1 MSVVEVNAPGLLDLV
16 EADAELECIGSGFTF
31 TEGPLWTNRD
41 GGSLLFSDM
50 PGDTRRR
57 WSRAGGV
64 EVVAHPSN
72 KGNGLSWDLEGRLL
86 ICEHST
92 SSLIRIEPDGSRTT
106 VASHWQGKELNSPN
120 DVVLASDG
128 SIVFTDP
135 PYGRW
140 PGFGVERE
148 QELDFQGVYRVTP
161 DGELQLLVDDFQKPN
176 GLCFSQDEKT
186 LWINDTDGG
195 HVRRFSVSSDG
206 SLTGGEVIY
215 QMEGFSLETGIPD
228 GQKLD
233 ATGNIWLSGPGGLH
247 VITSEGALLGR
258 ILTPE
263 NVGNQAWGGEDWKTL
278 FICTSSTVHTLRT
291 TVAGHRTPSMN

>member
-1 MSVVEVNAPGLLDLV
+1 MSAVEVNAPGMLELV
-16 EADAELECIGSGFTF
+16 AEDAELEQIASGCTF

-57 WSRAGGV
+57 WTEAGGV
-64 EVVAHPSN
+64 EVLAHPSN
-72 KGNGLSWDLEGRLL
+72 KGNGLSYDLEGRLL
-86 ICEHST
+86 ICEHTT
-92 SSLIRIEPDGSRTT
+92 SSLIRVEADGSRT
-106 VASHWQGKELNSPN
+106 VLASHWQGKELNSPN
-120 DVVLASDG
+120 DVVVTADG
-128 SIVFTDP
+128 SIIFTDP

-148 QELDFQGVYRVTP
+148 QELDFCGVFRVSP
-161 DGELQLLVDDFQKPN
+161 EGELSLLVDDFQKPN
-176 GLCFSQDEKT
+176 GLCFSPDEKT

-195 HVRRFSVSSDG
+195 HIRRFSVGDDHALS
-206 SLTGGEVIY
+206 GGEVIY
-215 QMEGFSLETGIPD
+215 QMEGFSLDLGIPD

-233 ATGNIWLSGPGGLH
+233 ANGNLWVSGPGGLH
-247 VITSEGALLGR
+247 VVTGEGELLGR

-291 TVAGHRTPSMN
+291 TVAAHRTPTMN

>member
-1 MSVVEVNAPGLLDLV
+1 MSAVEVISPALRELV
-16 EADAELECIGSGFTF
+16 AEDAELEQIASGCTF
-31 TEGPLWTNRD
+31 TEGPVWTNRD

-57 WSRAGGV
+57 WTKAGGV
-64 EVVAHPSN
+64 EVLAHPSN
-72 KGNGLSWDLEGRLL
+72 KGNGLSYDLEGRLL
-86 ICEHST
+86 ICEHTT
-92 SSLIRIEPDGSRTT
+92 SSLIRIEADGSRT
-106 VASHWQGKELNSPN
+106 VLASHWQGKELNSPN
-120 DVVLASDG
+120 DVVVASDG
-128 SIVFTDP
+128 SIIFTDP

-140 PGFGVERE
+140 PGFGIERE
-148 QELDFQGVYRVTP
+148 QELDFCGVFRVSP
-161 DGELQLLVDDFQKPN
+161 EGELSLLVDDFQKPN
-176 GLCFSQDEKT
+176 GLCFSPDERT

-195 HVRRFSVSSDG
+195 HIRRFSVGENHALS
-206 SLTGGEVIY
+206 GGEVIY

-233 ATGNIWLSGPGGLH
+233 ANGNLWVSGPGGLH
-247 VITSEGALLGR
+247 VVSGEGELLGR

-291 TVAGHRTPSMN
+291 TVAAHRTPTMN

>member
-1 MSVVEVNAPGLLDLV
+1 MSVVEVTAPGMLDLV
-16 EADAELECIGSGFTF
+16 EADAELEQIGSGFTF

-57 WSRAGGV
+57 WSAAGGV

-86 ICEHST
+86 ICEHAT
-92 SSLIRIEPDGSRTT
+92 SSLIRVEPDGSRTV

-120 DVVLASDG
+120 DVVVASDG
-128 SIVFTDP
+128 AIVFTDP

-161 DGELQLLVDDFQKPN
+161 DGELQLLVDDLQKPN

-195 HVRRFSVSSDG
+195 HIRRFSVSSDG
-206 SLTGGEVIY
+206 SLTGGDVIY

-233 ATGNIWLSGPGGLH
+233 EAGNLWVSGRGGLH
-247 VITSEGALLGR
+247 VLTGDGELLGR

-263 NVGNQAWGGEDWKTL
+263 NVCNQAWGGSDWKTL

>member
-16 EADAELECIGSGFTF
+16 EADAELERIGSGFTF

-64 EVVAHPSN
+64 EVMAHPSN

-92 SSLIRIEPDGSRTT
+92 SSLIRVEPDGSRTT

-120 DVVLASDG
+120 DVVVASDG
-128 SIVFTDP
+128 SIIFTDP

-233 ATGNIWLSGPGGLH
+233 AAGNIWLSGPGGLH

-263 NVGNQAWGGEDWKTL
+263 NVGNQTWGGADWKTL
-278 FICTSSTVHTLRT
+278 FICTSTTVHTLRT

>member
-16 EADAELECIGSGFTF
+16 EADAELERIGSGFTF

-57 WSRAGGV
+57 WTAAGGV
-64 EVVAHPSN
+64 DVVAHPSN
-72 KGNGLSWDLEGRLL
+72 KGNGLSWDLQGRLL

-92 SSLIRIEPDGSRTT
+92 SSLIRVEPDGSRT
-106 VASHWQGKELNSPN
+106 VLASHWEGKELNSPN
-120 DVVLASDG
+120 DVVVSSDG
-128 SIVFTDP
+128 AIIFTDP

-140 PGFGVERE
+140 PGFGVERD

-161 DGELQLLVDDFQKPN
+161 DGELQLLVDDFEKPN

-195 HVRRFSVSSDG
+195 HIRRFSVSSDG
-206 SLTGGEVIY
+206 SLTGGDVIY
-215 QMEGFSLETGIPD
+215 QMEGFSLDTGIPD

-233 ATGNIWLSGPGGLH
+233 EAGNLWVSGPGGLH
-247 VITSEGALLGR
+247 VVSPEGELLGR

-291 TVAGHRTPSMN
+291 TVAGHRTPSRN

>member
-16 EADAELECIGSGFTF
+16 EVDAELERIGSGFTF

-57 WSRAGGV
+57 WSKAGGV

-86 ICEHST
+86 ICEHAT

-106 VASHWQGKELNSPN
+106 LASHWQGKELNSPN
-120 DVVLASDG
+120 DVVVASDG

-233 ATGNIWLSGPGGLH
+233 AAGNIWLSGPGGLH

>member
-1 MSVVEVNAPGLLDLV
+1 MSAVEVNAPAMLELV
-16 EADAELECIGSGFTF
+16 AEDAELEQIASDCTF
-31 TEGPLWTNRD
+31 TEGPVWTNRD

-57 WSRAGGV
+57 WTKAGGV
-64 EVVAHPSN
+64 EVLAHPSN
-72 KGNGLSWDLEGRLL
+72 KGNGLSYDLENRLL
-86 ICEHST
+86 ICEHAT
-92 SSLIRIEPDGSRTT
+92 SSLIRIEADGSRT
-106 VASHWQGKELNSPN
+106 VLASHWQGKELNSPN
-120 DVVLASDG
+120 DVIVASDG
-128 SIVFTDP
+128 SIIFTDP

-148 QELDFQGVYRVTP
+148 QELDFCGVFRVSP
-161 DGELQLLVDDFQKPN
+161 EGELSLLVDDFQKPN
-176 GLCFSQDEKT
+176 GLCFSPDEKT

-195 HVRRFSVSSDG
+195 HIRRFSVGENHALS
-206 SLTGGEVIY
+206 GGEVIY

-233 ATGNIWLSGPGGLH
+233 ANGNLWVSGPGGLH
-247 VITSEGALLGR
+247 VVSGEGELLGR

-263 NVGNQAWGGEDWKTL
+263 NVGNQAWGGSDWKTL

-291 TVAGHRTPSMN
+291 TVAAHRTPTMN

>member
-16 EADAELECIGSGFTF
+16 SEGAELECIGSGFTF

-57 WSRAGGV
+57 WSASGGV
-64 EVVAHPSN
+64 EVVAQPSN

-92 SSLIRIEPDGSRTT
+92 SSLIRVEPDGSRT
-106 VASHWQGKELNSPN
+106 VLASHWQGKELNSPN
-120 DVVLASDG
+120 DLVVSSDG
-128 SIVFTDP
+128 AIVFTDP

-140 PGFGVERE
+140 PGFGVERD
-148 QELDFQGVYRVTP
+148 QELDFQGVYRITP

-176 GLCFSQDEKT
+176 GLCFSADEKT

-195 HVRRFSVSSDG
+195 HIRRFSVSSDS
-206 SLTGGEVIY
+206 SLTGGDVIY

-233 ATGNIWLSGPGGLH
+233 DAGNLWVSGPGGVH
-247 VITSEGALLGR
+247 VVTGDGRLLGR

-263 NVGNQAWGGEDWKTL
+263 NVGNQAWGGSDWKTL